1 MSDYVLA
8 VGRRRLR
15 LGMVSESPQASTAI
29 PAVGAA
35 WDLPRQALTARQVV
49 ESLDTLFESV
59 CLRLGPEVDRE
70 PLLQSMAATLA
81 ITGREACLPLEALA
95 FADPMRHELTLQ
107 AARIGRTLAAWAAEA
122 NRARVALGHFG
133 RQGLETLE
141 LRSRCDGHP
150 WTGKATSILT
160 GGRGGSVVM
169 QLYNEWLHQMVLL
182 RDALLPFEN
191 WEQVP
196 LPLALHGGFRGLR
209 GLEPARDGFLAQFLT
224 RILPHASVVDF
235 ARSLFEPA
243 VARGTARDGDLYG
256 FQAEGGLVLPAIV
269 GRTDIDASAGD
280 LLRWHPARVA
290 LPPTGRTLAFRHA
303 FADYLS
309 APRSPIGPS
318 SSDVDFLDEAAIVAE
333 PMDDESV
340 TLRLKLT
347 TSERSYRVDLGQ
359 CLRGQRFA
367 YRPAVA
373 AVPATAPTA
382 APNDALSH
390 DIGAVLGQ
398 PGLVTADDGIHL
410 LPTGGDAVL
419 TLALLGKIYP
429 ENTVLAGTADWSNI
443 LRAGKGYGAK
453 FVVGLPRSAPDRPIL
468 REARYAGAGARRTDR
483 SLSPNATTSKA
494 APTASATEAIH
505 RAP

>member
-1 MSDYVLA
+1 VSDYVLQ

-15 LGMVSESPQASTAI
+15 LGTSSEPAQTSPVTS
-29 PAVGAA
+29 AVGAS
-35 WDLPRQALTARQVV
+35 WDLPRQALTARQIV
-49 ESLDTLFESV
+49 ESLDTLFEAV

-81 ITGREACLPLEALA
+81 IAGREACLPLAILA
-95 FADPMRHELTLQ
+95 FADPVRRELTSQ

-122 NRARVALGHFG
+122 NRARVALDLVG
-133 RQGLETLE
+133 REKLGTLE
-141 LRSRCDGHP
+141 LRSRCDGHL
-150 WTGKATSILT
+150 WTEKATSILT
-160 GGRGGSVVM
+160 GGRGGPVVM

-209 GLEPARDGFLAQFLT
+209 GLEPARDRFLAEFLT

-235 ARSLFEPA
+235 ARSLFEPTGT
-243 VARGTARDGDLYG
+243 RGTARDGALYG
-256 FQAEGGLVLPAIV
+256 FQAESGLVLPAVV
-269 GRTDIDASAGD
+269 GRDDVYSAPGG
-280 LLRWHPARVA
+280 LLTWHPARIA
-290 LPPTGRTLAFRHA
+290 SPPTGRTLAFRYA

-309 APRSPIGPS
+309 APRSLIGPP
-318 SSDVDFLDEAAIVAE
+318 SDDVPLRDEAAIVAE
-333 PMDDESV
+333 PADEDGV
-340 TLRLKLT
+340 RLRLELT
-347 TSERSYRVDLGQ
+347 TGQRSYRVDLGQ

-367 YRPAVA
+367 YRPVADAAVA
-373 AVPATAPTA
+373 AA
-382 APNDALSH
+382 ASDVVSH

-398 PGLVTADDGIHL
+398 AGLVTAHDGIHL
-410 LPTGGDAVL
+410 LPTDGDAVL

-429 ENTVLAGTADWSNI
+429 ENTVLAGIANWSNI

-453 FVVGLPRSAPDRPIL
+453 FVVGLPQSVPDRPIL
-468 REARYAGAGARRTDR
+468 REARYAGADTRRADR
-483 SLSPNATTSKA
+483 SLSPSATTSKA
-494 APTASATEAIH
+494 AVTAKATEAIQ